1 MSKAGI
7 GALVFAIVV
16 AMSIPVKTYAQEP
29 SGISLSPD
37 TRFACSAKEA
47 CIESNAVCVANTT
60 GNNNLPKIIV
70 DKTGSLTDTSISL
83 SPTIK
88 SGVEPTESPTVKTL
102 DSNAVFFMINVFREK
117 LGLPKFEKEDRL
129 CEIASE
135 RAKEIPNEVAT
146 GKIHEG
152 FYARNLPYFAIENAK
167 YGGNEREVVDW
178 WLHSPI
184 HKSTIVGN
192 MKYSCVACTD
202 TSCSEI
208 FSSFEE
214 KVTAFN
220 VPEIFRG
227 QNQIP
232 AANSKN

>member
-7 GALVFAIVV
+7 GVFVFAMVM
-16 AMSIPVKTYAQEP
+16 AMSIPIKTYAQGP

-47 CIESNAVCVANTT
+47 CIGSNVSCV
-60 GNNNLPKIIV
+60 GNPSLSSKSPKIIV
-70 DKTGSLTDTSISL
+70 DKTGSLADTTISL
-83 SPTIK
+83 APTVK
-88 SGVEPTESPTVKTL
+88 PVVEPTDFPTAKSL
-102 DSNAVFFMINVFREK
+102 DSNAVFFMINAFREK
-117 LGLPKFEKEDRL
+117 LGLPKFEKDERL
-129 CEIASE
+129 CTIASE
-135 RAKEIPNEVAT
+135 RAEEIPNEVAT
-146 GKIHEG
+146 GKIHAG

-167 YGGNEREVVDW
+167 YGGNEKEVVGW

-214 KVTAFN
+214 EATAFN
-220 VPEIFRG
+220 VPEID
-227 QNQIP
+227 
-232 AANSKN
+232 KN